1 MAYKECSQC
10 EFIYPDESGKA
21 ACACM
26 SHEDLPSFCPLRT
39 ESDKPLEVNPF
50 YLRNPDGSLTQ

>member
-10 EFIYPDESGKA
+10 EFMYPDESGKA

-26 SHEDLPSFCPLRT
+26 NHDDLPSFCPLRLPD
-39 ESDKPLEVNPF
+39 ESEA
-50 YLRNPDGSLTQ
+50 GSIHNFDSLYST